1 MFKLINAIHYSEH
14 DLNLNHDKILQE
26 VVDSRLKQKIVYIK
40 VDLNKMRLINNI
52 LFMKILIYMMK
63 HIKLWMRL

>member
-14 DLNLNHDKILQE
+14 DLNLNHDKN
-26 VVDSRLKQKIVYIK
+26 QKIVYIK